1 MTDRLTRHNGAALR
15 AFRVK
20 AGLKTAELAAQARS
34 SYSQVDNLENE
45 RKEASIELL
54 HRLAS
59 VLDVPTVAL
68 VRDPSYVIHASDR
81 ASA

>member
-1 MTDRLTRHNGAALR
+1 MPAKLTRHNGAAIR

-20 AGLKTAELAAQARS
+20 AGKSKAELATEAKTQ
-34 SYSQVDNLENE
+34 YSHIDNLEHE

-54 HRLAS
+54 HRIATA
-59 VLDVPTVAL
+59 LDVAATAL
-68 VRDPSYVIHASDR
+68 VRDPSYVIHEADR